1 MFSTALSLLCAAFY
15 VASLP
20 VNASCSN
27 RQTHLSDLR
36 VTRSGILLFI
46 ACVPYILLTYDNRG
60 VCMFF
65 FFFIRD
71 LDILNNLYQFGI

>member
-15 VASLP
+15 IAGLP
-20 VNASCSN
+20 VNASN

-46 ACVPYILLTYDNRG
+46 ACVPYILLIYDNRAVG
-60 VCMFF
+60 VCTFLF
-65 FFFIRD
+65 
-71 LDILNNLYQFGI
+71 L